1 MKIRTINYIF
11 LTIILLYSF
20 AFIRFQEIDLGST
33 NLLLD
38 HNSYCKDFNRV
49 VVSLIAYLATALVII
64 YGVLSSIGYF
74 CAKKNQTNFLSTNYQ
89 KYKQSFVFLFFNTV
103 IVAGLLVELIKNIFD
118 RPRPHTINNFG
129 GENIY
134 IGLWQT
140 ANTCVTNCSFP
151 SGDAAAGFLVFPIV
165 FVLTKNLKLSFV
177 LGTVAG
183 LIISYCRITLSKH
196 FLSDVLFS
204 FILVNYF
211 VLISHALI
219 YNRNKSSTHK

>member
-49 VVSLIAYLATALVII
+49 VVNLIAYLATALVII

-89 KYKQSFVFLFFNTV
+89 KYKQSFVFLFFN
-103 IVAGLLVELIKNIFD
+103 VEF
-118 RPRPHTINNFG
+118 
-129 GENIY
+129 
-134 IGLWQT
+134 
-140 ANTCVTNCSFP
+140 
-151 SGDAAAGFLVFPIV
+151 
-165 FVLTKNLKLSFV
+165 
-177 LGTVAG
+177 
-183 LIISYCRITLSKH
+183 
-196 FLSDVLFS
+196 
-204 FILVNYF
+204 
-211 VLISHALI
+211 
-219 YNRNKSSTHK
+219 